1 MSEYSQYIGPATESA
16 LKAGALIKSQ
26 LGTLSASDI
35 ASKQA
40 ADFVTRVDKDSEAL
54 IIKTI
59 SGAYPDHVFLA
70 EESARDEGE
79 FRWIIDPLDG
89 TTNFIHSYPMFS
101 VSIALE
107 HRGELVAGVV
117 YDPSRDELFHASKGA
132 GAYCGGSRLSV
143 TSHDGLNPS
152 CIIATGFPF
161 KKREHLDRYLQAFKA
176 ILLKSGD
183 LRRAGSAALDFAN
196 VAAGRLDGFFEIGL
210 GPWDMA
216 AGTVLIREAGGVVS
230 DFSGGDAQLSTGNVV
245 AGGPGVHAA
254 LLAEVQAVFSGT
266 IDR

>member
-1 MSEYSQYIGPATESA
+1 MSGYGQYLLAATEAA
-16 LKAGALIKSQ
+16 LNAGALIRAE
-26 LGTLSASDI
+26 LGGLSASDI

-40 ADFVTRVDKDSEAL
+40 ADFVTRVDRESETQ
-54 IIKTI
+54 IISTI
-59 SGAYPDHVFLA
+59 KSAFPSHAFLA
-70 EESARDEGE
+70 EESAREEGE

-117 YDPSRDELFHASKGA
+117 YDPSRDELFHAAKGD
-132 GAYCGGSRLSV
+132 GAYIGSRTLAV
-143 TSHDGLNPS
+143 TAHDGLSPS
-152 CIIATGFPF
+152 CITATGFPF
-161 KKREHLDRYLQAFKA
+161 KRREHLDRYLKAFKA

-183 LRRAGSAALDFAN
+183 LRRAGSAALDFAHL
-196 VAAGRLDGFFEIGL
+196 AAGRLDGFFEIGL

-216 AGTVLIREAGGVVS
+216 AGIVLIREAGGVAS
-230 DFSGGDAQLSTGNVV
+230 DFSGGGDQLITGNIV
-245 AGGPGVHAA
+245 AGGPRVHAA
-254 LLAEVQAVFSGT
+254 LLAEIQAVFKET